1 MEKPRV
7 LFLQGLAS
15 PFYNRVAK
23 HLVANGCYVTCMSF
37 CIGDR
42 LFWWGPN
49 PVNYRGRFEDWGDYV
64 GHFLEQQGI
73 TDILLIGEQRTYHK
87 VAIREALARGVRVN
101 VTDGGYLR
109 PDWVILERDGT
120 NAGSHFPRD
129 PARIREMAKGLPKAD
144 LTEKYPDGFWAMAI
158 YDMIYHF
165 MLWFWW
171 FLYPHY
177 KRSYRRDNPF
187 IHYPAA
193 GLRLLKRRRR
203 EKAANLVFDALK
215 KRGNPFFLFPLQ
227 MEHDFSIVAYSPFDD
242 LETPVEQVIRSF
254 AKNAMPEAELLVKL
268 HPLDTGVKNWEA
280 IVMALAAK
288 HGVAERVLFVDG
300 GDLGTMIRGAEGVV
314 TINSTVGIHA
324 IQAGCPVIT
333 MGEAIYNVEGLASGG
348 EMDAFW
354 RSPQKPDAELV
365 QDWVNLMAASVHVR
379 GRYYTDPGLNAA
391 ATETAERILQDKV
404 GKVFDR
410 DSLKL

>member
-23 HLVANGCYVTCMSF
+23 ELKAHGCYVTCISF

-42 LFWWGPN
+42 LFWWGGN
-49 PVNYRGRFEDWGDYV
+49 AVNYRGRFEDWGDYLRQ
-64 GHFLEQQGI
+64 FLLEHQI

-87 VAIREALARGVRVN
+87 VAIEVANALGVRAN

-109 PDWVILERDGT
+109 PDWLILEQDGT

-129 PARIREMAKGLPKAD
+129 PQQILEQAKGLPKPD
-144 LTEKYPDGFWAMAI
+144 LKERYPDGFWAMAI

-187 IHYPAA
+187 VHYPSA
-193 GLRLLKRRRR
+193 GLRLLKQGRKQR
-203 EKAANLVFDALK
+203 EATEVFNRLLVSGK
-215 KRGNPFFLFPLQ
+215 PYFLFPLQ
-227 MEHDFSIVAYSPFDD
+227 MEHDFSIVAYSPFNN
-242 LETPVEQVIRSF
+242 LEDPIEQVIGSF
-254 AKNAMPEAELLVKL
+254 ASNAPQEMQMLVKL
-268 HPLDTGVKNWEA
+268 HPLDTGVKNWQE
-280 IVMALAAK
+280 IVAEIAQR
-288 HGVAERVLFVDG
+288 HGVGERVLFVDG
-300 GDLGTMIRGAEGVV
+300 GDLGAMIRQSQGVV

-324 IQAGCPVIT
+324 IQAGCPVKT
-333 MGEAIYNVEGLASGG
+333 LGQAIYNVEGLANLG
-348 EMDAFW
+348 ELDGFWCTPEAPDQSLVDA
-354 RSPQKPDAELV
+354 
-365 QDWVNLMAASVHVR
+365 WVRLMAAKVHVR
-379 GRYYTDPGLNAA
+379 GRYYSDPGLHAA
-391 ATETAERILQDKV
+391 ARETAERIVQNKV
-404 GKVFDR
+404 GEVFDR
-410 DSLKL
+410 ETLKC